1 MDSATEM
8 ALVDGEMA
16 GPLLSALTRPDAT
29 ILSVYAA
36 HEALRLKNDLFL
48 SPAIVNTSKMGG
60 QQSAHQHAL
69 FLAIYSFFHR
79 TPSFYAAQGD
89 SVLKVSTSD
98 GAMVTVQ

>member
-1 MDSATEM
+1 M

-16 GPLLSALTRPDAT
+16 GSLLSALTRPDAT

-60 QQSAHQHAL
+60 GRQSAHQHA
-69 FLAIYSFFHR
+69 FFVAIYSFFRR
-79 TPSFYAAQGD
+79 TPFFYAAQGD

-98 GAMVTVQ
+98 GAMVTVQW